1 MPLFLHEREVDADKG
16 PSLGSHT
23 DLLSVLG
30 SAGVRPER
38 ACVHCF
44 TGSAEQM
51 RAYADLGHPV
61 GLTGF
66 VAMSARGAHVRAA
79 LRDGALPLAQ
89 LMLETDA
96 PFMKPDKERLPD
108 VKLLRRGQCEPCVV
122 PAVAYAVAECYG
134 VSAEEVARVT
144 TANARGFFGLG

>member
-16 PSLGSHT
+16 PSLGSHA

-96 PFMKPDKERLPD
+96 PFMKPDKVHLPD
-108 VKLLRRGQCEPCVV
+108 VKALKRGQCEPSVL
-122 PAVAYAVAECYG
+122 PAVCNVVAECYG
-134 VSAEEVARVT
+134 VPPEQVARAT
-144 TANARGFFGLG
+144 TQTAQAFFRL